1 MAENQQVREKAYTS
15 PQVNPY
21 GRVDEEVASVA
32 ERDEKRKKRMKCFAY
47 LIAFIVFQTGVF
59 LIFGLTIMR
68 IRTPRFRVRS
78 ASFDT
83 FDVATLDTNPSF
95 NIRMVAELGIRNANF
110 GRYRYQNSTIEF
122 YYRGIRVG
130 EAFVPRARA
139 GARSTRRF
147 NVTVDLSS
155 VNVPTEVLSNEFR
168 THAIIPLTSQSRL
181 RGKVELMRIMKR
193 NRSSNM
199 NCTMEINI
207 SSRQLGNLS
216 CR

>member
-1 MAENQQVREKAYTS
+1 MAEKQEATERAYTS

-21 GRVDEEVASVA
+21 GRVDEEIASVA
-32 ERDEKRKKRMKCFAY
+32 EKEERRKKRMKCFVY

-59 LIFGLTIMR
+59 LIFGLTIMKV
-68 IRTPRFRVRS
+68 RTPRFRVMS

-95 NIRMVAELGIRNANF
+95 NIRMITQLGVRNRNF
-110 GRYRYQNSTIEF
+110 GHYKYQNSTIEF
-122 YYRGIRVG
+122 FYQGTKVG

-139 GARSTRRF
+139 KARATRKF
-147 NVTVDLSS
+147 NVTVDISS
-155 VNVPTEVLSNEFR
+155 AAVPRDVLANEFR
-168 THAIIPLTSQSRL
+168 THAVIPLRSQARL
-181 RGKVELMRIMKR
+181 RGKVEIMKIMKK

-199 NCTMEINI
+199 NCSMEINI
-207 SSRQLGNLS
+207 SSRQLGNIS

>member
-1 MAENQQVREKAYTS
+1 MAEKQEVTEKAYTW

-21 GRVDEEVASVA
+21 GRVDEEVAEVA
-32 ERDEKRKKRMKCFAY
+32 ERDERRKKRVKCFAY
-47 LIAFIVFQTGVF
+47 LVAFVVFQTCVF
-59 LIFGLTIMR
+59 LIFGLTIMKV
-68 IRTPRFRVRS
+68 RTPRFRVRS
-78 ASFDT
+78 ASFDN

-95 NIRMVAELGIRNANF
+95 NIRMVAELGVKNANF
-110 GRYRYQNSTIEF
+110 GLYRYQNSTIEF
-122 YYRGIRVG
+122 FYRETRVG

-139 GARSTRRF
+139 KARSTRKF
-147 NVTVDLSS
+147 NVIVDLSS
-155 VNVPTEVLSNEFR
+155 ANVPADVLSNEFR
-168 THAIIPLTSQSRL
+168 THAVIPLTSQSRL
-181 RGKVELMRIMKR
+181 RGKVEIMKIMKK